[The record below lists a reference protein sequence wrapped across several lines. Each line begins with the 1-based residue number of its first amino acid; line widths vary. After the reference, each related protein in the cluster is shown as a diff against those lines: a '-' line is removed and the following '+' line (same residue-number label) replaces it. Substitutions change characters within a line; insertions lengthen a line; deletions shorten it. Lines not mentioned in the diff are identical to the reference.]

1 MESGNGH
8 SQILTFTRPPKRVV
22 SLVPSMTGSLYD
34 LGGGEAL
41 VGITDY
47 CVPPPEAGPVVR
59 VGGTKSPRVEDIL
72 KLEPELVLANQEE
85 NTAATVEALEA
96 AGVKVWVTFPRSVEN
111 SLSVLW
117 TLVRLFQL
125 HTGAPKVKTIE
136 VTLEWTARASET
148 RPPVRVFCPIWKGE
162 KQDGDLWWM
171 TFNAETYGHD
181 VLRICGGENV
191 FGSRPRRYPL
201 DADLGERP
209 AEDAGSRDLRYPRVP
224 ASEIREAD
232 PEVILLPSEPFAFN
246 EKDREQVRQTLS
258 STQAVLHDRV
268 HLIDGSLVTWHGTRL
283 ARALVELPPLL
294 EAVPTE

>member
-1 MESGNGH
+1 MEPGNGH
-8 SQILTFTRPPKRVV
+8 SAILTFTRPPKRVV

-34 LGGGEAL
+34 LGAGDFLA
-41 VGITDY
+41 GITDY
-47 CVPPPEAGPVVR
+47 CLPPSGAAPVVR

-72 KLEPELVLANQEE
+72 KLDPELVLANQEE

-125 HTGAPKVKTIE
+125 HTAAPKVKTME
-136 VTLEWTARASET
+136 VTLEWTARASAM
-148 RPPVRVFCPIWKGE
+148 RPPARVFCPIWKGE
-162 KQDGDLWWM
+162 REGEDVWWM
-171 TFNAETYGHD
+171 TFNSETYAHD
-181 VLRICGGENV
+181 VLRVCGGTNV
-191 FGSRPRRYPL
+191 FGSRSRRYPL
-201 DADLGERP
+201 GADLGERP
-209 AEDAGSRDLRYPRVP
+209 AEDATDRDLRYPRLP

-232 PEVILLPSEPFAFN
+232 PEVILLPNEPFEFD
-246 EKDREQVRQTLS
+246 ETDRLQIQQELS
-258 STQAVLHDRV
+258 TTSAVTHDRV

-294 EAVPTE
+294 EAVPTG